1 MKILEYPKAVAL
13 KPTDVFLLDGPDG
26 TRGITAEK
34 LAEALGAV
42 GDGSGLV
49 ENINLGALAETNLL
63 KKGDALLVETTDGNR
78 RCLLK
83 EDLFWNL
90 LEVSDHGGG
99 FSDILHGNYYR
110 HKNLGSVYTDAQK
123 EAIRTATYHDLFVGD
138 YWEIGGYVW
147 DIVDINYF
155 IKTGNA
161 ENQILVQHL
170 AIMPRTHLYVYKMN
184 QTNTTSTGYRNSYLF
199 NSGLQIALNIIN
211 GAFGEAHILPR
222 TELISYACDSQG
234 NVSSE
239 GFAGTIKVSLPSLY
253 MMFGHGLSGNYLGST
268 MEAEQLALMRMH
280 PYYTF
285 VRDTACWLRDPVN
298 ETNFAATSAFGGFEN
313 AAATTG
319 NGVRPVF
326 GLIA

>member
-1 MKILEYPKAVAL
+1 MKILEYPKAGAL

-26 TRGITAEK
+26 TRGITAEN

-63 KKGDALLVETTDGNR
+63 EKGDALLVSKGPSGNR
-78 RCLLK
+78 SYILK

-90 LEVSDHGGG
+90 LEVSNHGYN
-99 FSDILHGNYYR
+99 DVLHSNYYR
-110 HKNLGSVYTDAQK
+110 HKDLGSVVTEEQFA
-123 EAIRTATYHDLFVGD
+123 AISNGTYHDLFVGD
-138 YWEIGGYVW
+138 FWTIGGYVW

-155 IKTGNA
+155 VQTGNA
-161 ENQILVQHL
+161 ENPILVQHL

-184 QTNTTSTGYRNSYLF
+184 ETNTTGTGYRNSYLF

-239 GFAGTIKVSLPSLY
+239 GFAGGVKVSLPSLY

-268 MEAEQLALMRMH
+268 MEAEQLTLMRMH

-285 VRDTACWLRDPVN
+285 VRNSACWLRDPVN
-298 ETNFAATSAFGGFEN
+298 GTNFAATSGFGGFEN